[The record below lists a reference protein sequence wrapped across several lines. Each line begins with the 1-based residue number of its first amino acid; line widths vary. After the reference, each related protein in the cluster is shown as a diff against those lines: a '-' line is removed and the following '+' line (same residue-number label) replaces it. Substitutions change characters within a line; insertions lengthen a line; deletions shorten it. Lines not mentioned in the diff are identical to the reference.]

1 MRLLRDNGEATNRPR
16 TQHTLVNLG
25 QNCKRIMQPVTSTAV
40 PRTIT
45 VCSCF
50 AVGFVLNI
58 VIMMKMT
65 RPCSESPC
73 SGVHQVDPTRLLHH
87 RHHQLAPQHTQLHQH
102 RHVHL
107 ALVLTRLTLPAFWM
121 ERGNTRFWIP
131 TSVTSAEPDDLVVS
145 MFETLEIKKTSGCV
159 F

>member
-1 MRLLRDNGEATNRPR
+1 MQNAFAPFRKNYMRLLRDNGEATNRPR

-58 VIMMKMT
+58 VIMMM
-65 RPCSESPC
+65 RMRRRMRRRRRRI
-73 SGVHQVDPTRLLHH
+73 QVIGINL
-87 RHHQLAPQHTQLHQH
+87 
-102 RHVHL
+102 
-107 ALVLTRLTLPAFWM
+107 
-121 ERGNTRFWIP
+121 GNTLHCNSYLAF
-131 TSVTSAEPDDLVVS
+131 ELV
-145 MFETLEIKKTSGCV
+145 MFNMTMFGITLLWC
-159 F
+159 